1 MNKDLIINEYLK
13 LDLINITFLN
23 QEQCDFSFD
32 IELRGCVN
40 IYWKCKYTYDKY
52 IVNFGYD
59 DEFFDTNQ
67 LFIRLLPSFKSLN
80 FNIKTP
86 FSDEIS
92 FGEKIFFFMY

>member
-13 LDLINITFLN
+13 LDLIEIKIQN
-23 QEQCDFSFD
+23 QQECDFSFD

-40 IYWKCKYTYDKY
+40 IYWKCQYTDNKYTA
-52 IVNFGYD
+52 NFKYD
-59 DEFFDTNQ
+59 DKFFESNQ

-92 FGEKIFFFMY
+92 FG